1 MPTPR
6 HPVLTPTE
14 IAAALAALPGWRH
27 ERDALAKDYV
37 FAGFPEALAWMVR
50 AGFEAEALDHHPEWT
65 NVYRT
70 VSVRLNTHD
79 AGGRVTAL
87 DVALAARLE
96 KLAPAPG
103 RPDQGQ
109 A

>member
-1 MPTPR
+1 M
-6 HPVLTPTE
+6 
-14 IAAALAALPGWRH
+14 
-27 ERDALAKDYV
+27 
-37 FAGFPEALAWMVR
+37 
-50 AGFEAEALDHHPEWT
+50 
-65 NVYRT
+65 
-70 VSVRLNTHD
+70 RLNTHD